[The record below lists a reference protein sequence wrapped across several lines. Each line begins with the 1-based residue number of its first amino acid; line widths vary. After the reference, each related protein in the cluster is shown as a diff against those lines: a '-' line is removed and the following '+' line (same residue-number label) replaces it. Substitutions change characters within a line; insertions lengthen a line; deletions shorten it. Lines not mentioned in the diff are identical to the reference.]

1 MKISV
6 VIPAYNESMS
16 IEAVVNSVKEIGD
29 VVVVDDGSSDLT
41 GDIARRVGAIIVSHK
56 NNLGYDMSI
65 QSGLRKAIEIGSEFV
80 ITFDADGQHDPS
92 ILNEIV
98 RIVQEKDVDL
108 VLGIRNDAA
117 RLSEEIFNWYTR
129 IVYGVPDI
137 LCGLKG
143 YKIDIVKKNQLHLK
157 NSIGTGLAIEGIKAG
172 STFVT
177 IPVRIFQRNDLDQSR
192 MGHKIKANT
201 RIFKAFLLRIY
212 IDIHTLISSKI

>member
-108 VLGIRNDAA
+108 VLVADLPEAA
-117 RLSEEIFNWYTR
+117 
-129 IVYGVPDI
+129 
-137 LCGLKG
+137 
-143 YKIDIVKKNQLHLK
+143 
-157 NSIGTGLAIEGIKAG
+157 
-172 STFVT
+172 
-177 IPVRIFQRNDLDQSR
+177 
-192 MGHKIKANT
+192 
-201 RIFKAFLLRIY
+201 
-212 IDIHTLISSKI
+212 